1 MTRRHPT
8 RRTARTVSALLALVL
23 LTGAAGCSGSDS
35 DSDDSAGPEV
45 IAPGRP
51 GEEATTVSP
60 DEAKAAH
67 RRQNR
72 PNRADITFHTMMIVH
87 HQQALDMSELAE
99 KHAEDKRVGRLADRI
114 RTAQGPEIT
123 FMRAWLKRNAAN
135 DPSGSAE
142 DHDHSTMPGMA
153 NAKQLGELQEARGE
167 KFDALFLTLMST
179 HHEGAVTMA
188 LDVLSEGNDITTSEL
203 ATEIAAQQ
211 KAEIGRMRSLR

>member
-1 MTRRHPT
+1 MRRHPT
-8 RRTARTVSALLALVL
+8 RRTARTVCALLALAL
-23 LTGAAGCSGSDS
+23 LTGAAGCSGSES
-35 DSDDSAGPEV
+35 NESAGPDV

-72 PNRADITFHTMMIVH
+72 PNRADFEFHTMMIVH
-87 HQQALDMSELAE
+87 HQQALEMSELAD
-99 KHAEDKRVGRLADRI
+99 KHAKDDRVGKLADRI

-123 FMRAWLKRNAAN
+123 FMRAWLKRNSAN
-135 DPSGSAE
+135 DPSDSAKG
-142 DHDHSTMPGMA
+142 HDHSSMPGMA
-153 NAKQLGELQEARGE
+153 SAEQLRELREARGKE
-167 KFDALFLTLMST
+167 FDELFLTLMST

-188 LDVLSEGNDITTSEL
+188 LDALREGNDITTSEL